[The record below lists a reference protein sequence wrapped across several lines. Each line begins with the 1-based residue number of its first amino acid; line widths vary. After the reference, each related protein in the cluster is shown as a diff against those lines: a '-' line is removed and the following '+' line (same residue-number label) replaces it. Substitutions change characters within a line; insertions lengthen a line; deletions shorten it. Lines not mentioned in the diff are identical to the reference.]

1 MKFFSAKCPVFS
13 GIVLSWQRVRELYV
27 MSTRLDN
34 SSWRTWSSLRKTQ
47 SNNLSSALS
56 VILSAVC
63 CDGYSPECTP
73 RRRNASTRWRS
84 VADAKPH
91 LVEEAYSFAT
101 TTDLQ
106 TCCRAVT
113 HKTFARNTFMAYSE
127 RAHELMMLLTCSL
140 TDSLL
145 EMVTPSTFKDLT
157 RAIPGSGGGGSSER
171 LFLLSENTISADF
184 DQFSARLFLFR
195 PFGYNDP
202 SVVVGCQHYTSGW
215 SGTCHQ
221 RTLSKRYLLW
231 PFENQQHGHHK
242 RRAQSLILE

>member
-184 DQFSARLFLFR
+184 DQFSARLFLL
-195 PFGYNDP
+195 DH
-202 SVVVGCQHYTSGW
+202 S
-215 SGTCHQ
+215 
-221 RTLSKRYLLW
+221 
-231 PFENQQHGHHK
+231 
-242 RRAQSLILE
+242 AII